1 MMFGKNERE
10 KREAASLTKVMTAFV
25 VLKLM
30 EKWKIKDNTLVE
42 ISGDAAGINGTSADL
57 LEGDTLTI

>member
-1 MMFGKNERE
+1 MFGKCERE
-10 KREAASLTKVMTAFV
+10 KREAASLTKIMTAFV

-30 EKWKIKDNTLVE
+30 EKWKIKDSTLVE
-42 ISGDAAGINGTSADL
+42 ISADAAGINGTSADL